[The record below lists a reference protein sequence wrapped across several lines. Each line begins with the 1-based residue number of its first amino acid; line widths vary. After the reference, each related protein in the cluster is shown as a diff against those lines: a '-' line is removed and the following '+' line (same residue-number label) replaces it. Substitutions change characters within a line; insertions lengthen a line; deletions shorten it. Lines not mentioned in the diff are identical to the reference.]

1 MSDPMTDDPLPPPGG
16 LEAAGRQVWTSMMN
30 AAIFDTAE
38 AIVLETACKTADVI
52 ARLEGVVALE
62 GVLAA
67 GSQGQQRVHPALAE
81 LRLSRAMLAGLLV
94 KLAPSS
100 ESSGKPFNASEH
112 GRAAARARWS
122 GVPRTGT
129 RSNPRP

>member
-1 MSDPMTDDPLPPPGG
+1 MSDSVTYDPLPPPGV
-16 LEAAGRQVWTSMMN
+16 LEAAGRRVWTSMME
-30 AAIFDTAE
+30 AAVFDVAE

-52 ARLEGVVALE
+52 ARLEGIVAVD
-62 GVLAA
+62 GVLAS
-67 GSQGQQRVHPALAE
+67 GSQGQQKIHPALVE
-81 LRLSRAMLAGLLV
+81 LRLSRAMLTGLLA
-94 KLAPSS
+94 KLAPS